1 MFKLSMKNEN
11 IQRKV
16 GDVMGGKV
24 IDLPEIRLY
33 RKGKSEGYAEG
44 IAQTEEKYKDV
55 VLENE
60 RLRKEVEE
68 LKAMMAK

>member
-1 MFKLSMKNEN
+1 MLELSYSVIIKLTNSVMFKLSMKNEN

-44 IAQTEEKYKDV
+44 VAEGIAQSEEKYKD
-55 VLENE
+55 
-60 RLRKEVEE
+60 
-68 LKAMMAK
+68 